1 MAEKCHICMEP
12 ITINMLYSNAF
23 RYNYESRSYSFHHI
37 CLEDL
42 TNTKN
47 ENKSLKLELNC
58 MKEVY
63 NALIQRHSIVEESRD
78 WNAKECKEKEMKI
91 KELMIFKQEIE
102 SVTKQQSERI
112 QTLKNELKVLK
123 GDFFN

>member
-1 MAEKCHICMEP
+1 MAEKCHICMES

-42 TNTKN
+42 ANTKN

-63 NALIQRHSIVEESRD
+63 NALIQRHSIVEESLEIGMQRNVRKKRFKILVKKD
-78 WNAKECKEKEMKI
+78 FLSKNSKNYLQFIKPQNAI
-91 KELMIFKQEIE
+91 
-102 SVTKQQSERI
+102 
-112 QTLKNELKVLK
+112 
-123 GDFFN
+123 

>member
-1 MAEKCHICMEP
+1 MAEKCHICMES
-12 ITINMLYSNAF
+12 ITINMLNSNAF
-23 RYNYESRSYSFHHI
+23 RYNYESRNYSFHHI

-42 TNTKN
+42 ANTKN

-78 WNAKECKEKEMKI
+78 RNAKECKEKEMQI

-102 SVTKQQSERI
+102 LVTKQQSERI
-112 QTLKNELKVLK
+112 QTLKNELKTYK
-123 GDFFN
+123 GDFF